1 MQWQPIET
9 APKNEAGEM
18 LGPTI
23 LIHYEADGLPWPAYW
38 GPCPDAHAEGA
49 WLSCSDT
56 DDRPFNT
63 PDVTH
68 WMPLPTPPGGG
79 NATSG

>member
-1 MQWQPIET
+1 MSTEWQPIET
-9 APKNEAGEM
+9 APKNVAGEM

-23 LIHYEADGLPWPAYW
+23 LIYYEADGLPWPAYW
-38 GPCPDAHAEGA
+38 GPCPGANAEGA
-49 WLSCSDT
+49 WLSYNDM

-68 WMPLPTPPGGG
+68 WMPLPLAP
-79 NATSG
+79 NAS